1 MHSYSNGLQDLPDS
15 VVLKSSLNPDDIVDK
30 YKDALMYYSKV
41 GGEGSIVYIC
51 VL

>member
-30 YKDALMYYSKV
+30 YKDALIFLLTDQIRKFMRNK
-41 GGEGSIVYIC
+41 
-51 VL
+51 